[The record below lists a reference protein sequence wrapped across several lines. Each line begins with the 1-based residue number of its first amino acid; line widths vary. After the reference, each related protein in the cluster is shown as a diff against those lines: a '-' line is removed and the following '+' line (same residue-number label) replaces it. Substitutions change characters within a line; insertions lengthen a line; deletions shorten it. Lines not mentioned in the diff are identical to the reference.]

1 MADVSSAELDI
12 ADLADLVR
20 WYVEVGVDMAL
31 DETPHDRL
39 AEAAAEAR
47 RRPSNPP
54 NPPAERHPAS
64 AAPPGSARPDRPP
77 AAIEPRFSPSQPA
90 PPTAAA
96 LSVDRAVLSAREQ
109 AAAATTLDEL
119 RLALEAFEGCSL
131 KGTATRLVF
140 ADGNPAARLMLVGE
154 APGADEDRLGL
165 PFVGK
170 AGQLLDKMLAA
181 IGLDRTQAYIANV
194 VPWRPPGNRTPT
206 PQETAICQP
215 FIQRQIELVAP
226 DLLLCLGGPATQTLL
241 GLKDGIMKSRG
252 RWLSY
257 AFDTSGARKI
267 QAIATFHPAYL
278 LRQPAQKRLVW
289 RDLRLLKKAFDVL
302 PAR

>member
-1 MADVSSAELDI
+1 MADVSAPDLDI
-12 ADLADLVR
+12 ADLVR
-20 WYVEVGVDMAL
+20 WYAEVGVDIAL

-47 RRPSNPP
+47 RRPANAPRETVERL
-54 NPPAERHPAS
+54 PPA
-64 AAPPGSARPDRPP
+64 AAPPDDARPAR
-77 AAIEPRFSPSQPA
+77 AFAIEPRFSPSPPA
-90 PPTAAA
+90 ASAAAA
-96 LSVDRAVLSAREQ
+96 LSVDHAVLSAREQ
-109 AAAATTLDEL
+109 AARATTLDAL
-119 RLALEAFEGCSL
+119 RQALEAFEGCSL

-181 IGLDRTQAYIANV
+181 IGLDRTHVYIANV

-215 FIQRQIELVAP
+215 FVQRQIELVAP
-226 DLLLCLGGPATQTLL
+226 DLLVCLGGPATQTLL
-241 GLKDGIMKSRG
+241 RVTDGIMKSRG

-257 AFDTSGARKI
+257 TPDPDGTQKI
-267 QAIATFHPAYL
+267 QALATFHPAYL
-278 LRQPAQKRLVW
+278 LRQPAQKRLAW
-289 RDLRLLKKAFDVL
+289 RDLRLLKKALDAL